1 MPCAV
6 GLVRNYCPMSELATA
21 PRLTFPEIAPTS
33 WEHPA
38 DRAALQ
44 TLRAVPGFDQVL
56 KKSIGFFGERGIRMM
71 FQANAVRVGPR
82 QFPTLHRLQQ
92 EVQATLDWQEEVP
105 VFVSQHPWFNAG
117 AYGVDRPFIVLNSVA
132 LDLLHERELRVLLGH
147 ELGHVMSGHALYR
160 TMLAI
165 ILTFG
170 LHNLPFLTG
179 IALLPIRLALQEWSR
194 KSELSCD
201 RAALVAC
208 QDKDDVIRMFLK
220 ASAGTFKHQAELDL
234 DAYKEQIQDYATN
247 DSVDAVFKLLN
258 LLDQTHPFHTLRAAD
273 LERWSASE
281 DYARILRG
289 EYRRRGERQTPSSY
303 GADFTEAASYYA
315 SEAKQRAT
323 ELSQIAIDVATQT
336 GELARRAARDGTE
349 TVRQAAEKAAA
360 KLTAAMEKRR

>member
-1 MPCAV
+1 
-6 GLVRNYCPMSELATA
+6 MSEQT
-21 PRLTFPEIAPTS
+21 PSRITFPEIAPTS

-44 TLRAVPGFDQVL
+44 TLRAVPGFDQLL

-82 QFPTLHRLQQ
+82 QFPKLHRLQQ
-92 EVQATLDWQEEVP
+92 EVQATLDWKDEVP

-117 AYGVDRPFIVLNSVA
+117 AYGVDRPFVVLNSVA
-132 LDLLHERELRVLLGH
+132 LDLLDERELRALLGH

-165 ILTFG
+165 ILAFG

-179 IALLPIRLALQEWSR
+179 FALLPIRLALQEWSR
-194 KSELSCD
+194 KSELSSD
-201 RAALVAC
+201 RASLLAC
-208 QDKDDVIRMFLK
+208 QNPDDAIRMFLK
-220 ASAGTFKHQAELDL
+220 ASGGTLKHESELDL
-234 DAYKEQIQDYATN
+234 DAYKEQINDYSTN
-247 DSVDAVFKLLN
+247 DSVDTVFKLLN

-273 LERWSASE
+273 LQRWSASE

-289 EYRRRGERQTPSSY
+289 DYRRRGERQTPSSY

-315 SEAKQRAT
+315 GEAKQRAT
-323 ELSQIAIDVATQT
+323 ELSQIAFDVATQT
-336 GELARRAARDGTE
+336 GEIARRAARDATS
-349 TVRQAAEKAAA
+349 TVKNAAEGAAA
-360 KLTAAMEKRR
+360 KFNARMDKRR